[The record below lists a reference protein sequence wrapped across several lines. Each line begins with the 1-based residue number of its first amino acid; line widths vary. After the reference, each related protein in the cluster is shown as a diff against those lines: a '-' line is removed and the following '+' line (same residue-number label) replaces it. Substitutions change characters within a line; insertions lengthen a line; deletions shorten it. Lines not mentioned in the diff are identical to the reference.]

1 MRGIDTAGEG
11 DFAGKYTNRRD
22 FGVKID
28 FFGPYYGAAA
38 ISRTGDP
45 CGRPSAYPPHPPI
58 APITKP

>member
-28 FFGPYYGAAA
+28 FFGRPQGSPYHGATA
-38 ISRTGDP
+38 IPRTGDP
-45 CGRPSAYPPHPPI
+45 CGRPIALS